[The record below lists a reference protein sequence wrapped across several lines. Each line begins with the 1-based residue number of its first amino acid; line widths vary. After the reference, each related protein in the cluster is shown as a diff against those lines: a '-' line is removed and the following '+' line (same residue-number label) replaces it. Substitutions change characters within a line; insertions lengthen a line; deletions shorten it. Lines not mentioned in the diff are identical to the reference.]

1 MPVVASFLCGF
12 VFGGGLLISGM
23 TQPAKVLGFL
33 DFFGIPSGAW
43 DPSLAVVMA
52 AGLVVASIG
61 YRLLRTRPPL
71 FEKENSWPGQ
81 KDIDSSLLAGALLF
95 GVGWGLVGLC
105 PGPAIVNL
113 STLSLS
119 GIIFVIAMA
128 AGMLARDLSGTRA
141 PRNFQE
147 TVFAGTNGDG

>member
-1 MPVVASFLCGF
+1 MPTVASFLCGL
-12 VFGGGLLISGM
+12 VFGGGLVISGM

-43 DPSLAVVMA
+43 DPSLALVMA

-61 YRLLRTRPPL
+61 YGLLRTRPPL
-71 FEKENSWPGQ
+71 FEKENLWPS
-81 KDIDSSLLAGALLF
+81 KKEIDSSLLAGALLF

-119 GIIFVIAMA
+119 GFVFVIAMA
-128 AGMLARDLSGTRA
+128 AGMLAHDLSGTRA
-141 PRNFQE
+141 PRNIQQA
-147 TVFAGTNGDG
+147 VFAGTNGDG